1 MKNKFSFIKKIP
13 KGIVQFY
20 RDRSMSTQL
29 IITIIL
35 IFVSFFSL
43 QFILNF
49 QFFEGYF
56 TNEEYDRVHTE
67 LIQYVNNMKAENADY
82 YDEMYTYT
90 SDKNVY
96 TVLATNNF
104 ILKGSLYSQYTIEIQ
119 DSETNEFH
127 TFLVPEITY
136 EYSIGE
142 IATIEHYEVRSAVR
156 ITTDNYQFDNGVACE
171 ISEGCETVSGPIVN
185 IEKPSNLNIKFE
197 YSLILQQEISK
208 LSTDTI
214 SLDSIAYEYGFH
226 YISEHNDTKYLI
238 FVHEL
243 DTFTYIVTAIP
254 IQNTSGIISTMNNY
268 NNFVYLTAIAIIFL
282 WSFRLTSI
290 LSKPVQNIESVAREI
305 ADLNFNVEAHEYN
318 NKENTSLSKSINL
331 ISRNLKETLDTL
343 NTQNDELTELYDE
356 QVKQTSL
363 KKQLVSSISHE
374 LKTPLM
380 IMQVTIQGI
389 LDGIIPEE
397 DSEKE
402 MNNVLEEIGKS
413 SMMIQDMLQIY
424 RLEDANTLLEISEFN
439 LSDTAKFFLSDFEH
453 VFNKHNLELQT
464 EITKSV
470 MIEADNKLISRCI
483 SNFFT
488 NAIRYTPDGGLIKMK
503 VSNRDDCAYFEII
516 NYGAKIPEDD
526 IENIWIP
533 FFRGQN
539 NTSNQRLQ
547 TKGSGIGLY
556 LVSEILKAHKAEF
569 DIVNIKNGVKAH
581 FKIQKK
587 ADYK

>member
-1 MKNKFSFIKKIP
+1 MNKKFSFIKKIP

-35 IFVSFFSL
+35 IFISFFSL
-43 QFILNF
+43 QFILNY

-67 LIQYVNNMKAENADY
+67 LIEYVNNMKAIDADY

-96 TVLATNNF
+96 SVITNKNF

-119 DSETNEFH
+119 DSTTNEFH

-136 EYSIGE
+136 EYTLGE
-142 IATIEHYEVRSAVR
+142 VATVNHYEVRSAIK
-156 ITTDNYQFDNGVACE
+156 ITTDDYEFNNGVSCVLDD
-171 ISEGCETVSGPIVN
+171 GCKTVSGPITT
-185 IEKPSNLNIKFE
+185 IEKPSNLNIKYE

-208 LSTDTI
+208 LSTNTI
-214 SLDSIAYEYGFH
+214 SLDTIEYEYGFH
-226 YISEHNDTKYLI
+226 YITDHGDTKYLI

-254 IQNTSGIISTMNNY
+254 IQNTTGIISTISNY

-290 LSKPVQNIESVAREI
+290 LSKPVQNIEAVAREI
-305 ADLNFNVEAHEYN
+305 SDLNFNVEAHEYN

-331 ISRNLKETLDTL
+331 IARNLKETLDTL
-343 NTQNDELTELYDE
+343 NTQNDELTQLYEE
-356 QVKQTSL
+356 QVKQTTL
-363 KKQLVSSISHE
+363 KKKLVSSISHE

-389 LDGIIPEE
+389 LDGIIPDE
-397 DSEKE
+397 DTEKE

-424 RLEDANTLLEISEFN
+424 RLEDANTILELSEFN
-439 LSDTAKFFLSDFEH
+439 LSETTKFFASDFEH
-453 VFNKHNLELQT
+453 VLNKHNLKLQT

-470 MIEADNKLISRCI
+470 MIEADSKLISRVI
-483 SNFFT
+483 SNYFT
-488 NAIRYTPDGGLIKMK
+488 NAIRYTPDGGKIKLK
-503 VSNRDDCAYFEII
+503 VSNRGDSAYFEIV
-516 NYGAKIPEDD
+516 NYGANIPEEDL
-526 IENIWIP
+526 ENIWIP

-539 NTSNQRLQ
+539 IVANQRLK
-547 TKGSGIGLY
+547 TKGSGVGLY
-556 LVSEILKAHKAEF
+556 LVSEILKAHNAEF
-569 DIVNIKNGVKAH
+569 DIINVKDGVKAY
-581 FKIQKK
+581 FKINKK
-587 ADYK
+587 ADYL